1 MNDKLE
7 IGLKF
12 WQLVGSRTRGWASQ
26 EKGKLE
32 LASARAEYSLP

>member
-12 WQLVGSRTRGWASQ
+12 WQLVGSRLGFLREGKTRVHIDDKST
-26 EKGKLE
+26 
-32 LASARAEYSLP
+32 PMI